1 MLLRPPTAQ
10 KPWQRALSF
19 AYSTRDGTNDRSR
32 NHAAPGLAFAL
43 YLVPRGRWG
52 ELPLDLNAFQVA
64 ANAHRAADLG
74 TVSVQHGCQRL
85 FLLRLELFRQL
96 PHRFAEARCPAALH
110 RGRGLHVFSLDR
122 TAHDAE
128 ALQRAPRL

>member
-43 YLVPRGRWG
+43 HLVPRGRWG

-85 FLLRLELFRQL
+85 FLLRWNYFVNFRTDSRKRDAL
-96 PHRFAEARCPAALH
+96 PRYIAAVIACGRFSRPLLRC
-110 RGRGLHVFSLDR
+110 
-122 TAHDAE
+122 
-128 ALQRAPRL
+128 